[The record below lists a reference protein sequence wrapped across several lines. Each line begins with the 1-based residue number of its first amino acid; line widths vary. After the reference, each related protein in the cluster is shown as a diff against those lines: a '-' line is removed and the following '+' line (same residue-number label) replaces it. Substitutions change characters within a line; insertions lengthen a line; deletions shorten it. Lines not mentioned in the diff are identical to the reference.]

1 MNTASPYDNITVN
14 CLSEPET
21 IIIKRKIQG
30 HYPVTLMVYDG
41 NSIESM
47 TKMDAEKLFAPTKEP
62 INKPLRIRVIVETNF
77 TRYTP
82 NRLVLAHLIANFVNP
97 HNKRLGFP
105 EVEVEY
111 TLENS

>member
-21 IIIKRKIQG
+21 IIIKRKLQG
-30 HYPVTLMVYDG
+30 YYPVTLMVHY

-62 INKPLRIRVIVETNF
+62 INNHLRIRVIVETNF

-82 NRLVLAHLIANFVNP
+82 NRLVLAHLIHNFVNP
-97 HNKRLGFP
+97 HNKCLGFP